1 MFIRD
6 ILKLSFSSLI
16 DQRLRSFLTILGIA
30 VGIASVVLLTSI
42 GEGIQKFAI
51 AEFTQFGTNLIGIN
65 PGRSTTLGTS
75 GAIINNVRPLSIADE
90 EALRRIPGV
99 INTVSLIQGNG
110 PVEFAKRSRRTTILG
125 VGPSATEVWQM
136 KVVKG
141 RFLPADDSRAARSF
155 VVLGSRVKEE
165 LFPDSSPDSS
175 PLGQIIRVAGERYR
189 VVGVMESKGQMLG
202 FDLDDAVY
210 IPTVRAMSL
219 FNQQSLMEIDILYQ
233 AGLQSKS
240 VAEKAKKL
248 LKSIHGAEDFT
259 ITTQEEMLKVLGSV
273 LGILTMAV
281 GGLGA
286 ISLLVGGVGIVTIM
300 TIAVNERTPEIG
312 LLRAI
317 GADRRQILFLFISE
331 AVVLAGIGGLF
342 GLILGAGT
350 AWLLGVLVPALP
362 THTPWLYA
370 IYAEVMAAGIGLLAG
385 VLPARHAAGLNPVDA
400 IRAE

>member
-1 MFIRD
+1 MFIGD
-6 ILKLSFSSLI
+6 IVKLSFHSLI

-42 GEGIQKFAI
+42 GEGVQQFTV

-90 EALRRIPGV
+90 ESLRRIPGV
-99 INTVSLIQGNG
+99 IDTVSLIQGNG
-110 PVEFAKRSRRTTILG
+110 SVEFTKRRRRTTILG

-136 KVVKG
+136 RVVKG

-155 VVLGSRVKEE
+155 VVLGSKVKSE
-165 LFPDSSPDSS
+165 LFREQN
-175 PLGQIIRVAGERYR
+175 PLGQLVRVAGERYR
-189 VVGVMESKGQMLG
+189 VIGVMESKGQMLG

-219 FNQQSLMEIDILYQ
+219 FNQKSLMEIDLLYQ
-233 AGLQSKS
+233 SGLQSKTIS
-240 VAEKAKKL
+240 DRARSL
-248 LKSIHGAEDFT
+248 LKNRHGAEDFT
-259 ITTQEEMLKVLGSV
+259 ITTQEEMLEVLGSV

-286 ISLLVGGVGIVTIM
+286 ISLVVGGVGIVTIM

-317 GADRRQILFLFISE
+317 GADREQILWLFIGE
-331 AVVLAGIGGLF
+331 AVVLAGIGGLT
-342 GLILGAGT
+342 GLLLGAGI
-350 AWLLGVLVPALP
+350 AWLLGEFVPALP
-362 THTPWLYA
+362 THTPW
-370 IYAEVMAAGIGLLAG
+370 IYAVYAEALAAGIGLLAG
-385 VLPARHAAGLNPVDA
+385 VLPARQAAGLNPVEA
-400 IRAE
+400 LRAE

>member
-6 ILKLSFSSLI
+6 VVKLSFSSLV
-16 DQRLRSFLTILGIA
+16 DQRMRSFLTILGIS

-42 GEGIQKFAI
+42 GEGIQQFTL

-90 EALRRIPGV
+90 EALRKVPGV
-99 INTVSLIQGNG
+99 LDAVSLIQGNG
-110 PVEFAKRSRRTTILG
+110 PIEFEKRSRRTTILG
-125 VGPSATEVWQM
+125 VGPSASEVWQI

-141 RFLPADDSRAARSF
+141 RFLPADDSRAPRSF
-155 VVLGSRVKEE
+155 VVLGSKVKSE
-165 LFPDSSPDSS
+165 LFYDQN
-175 PLGQIIRVAGERYR
+175 PLGQRVRVAGERYQ
-189 VVGVMESKGQMLG
+189 VIGVMESKGQMLG

-210 IPTVRAMSL
+210 IPVVRAMSL

-233 AGLQSKS
+233 SGLQSKTI
-240 VAEKAKKL
+240 AERARRI
-248 LKSIHGAEDFT
+248 LKSRHGTEDFT
-259 ITTQEEMLKVLGSV
+259 ITTQEEMLKVLDSV

-317 GADRRQILFLFISE
+317 GADRKQILWIFIGE
-331 AVVLAGIGGLF
+331 AMVLAGIGGLI
-342 GLILGAGT
+342 GLILGAGI
-350 AWLLGVLVPALP
+350 AWLLGEFVPALP
-362 THTPWLYA
+362 THTPWIYA
-370 IYAEVMAAGIGLLAG
+370 AYAEVLAIGIGLLAG
-385 VLPARHAAGLNPVDA
+385 VLPARHAAGLNPVEA
-400 IRAE
+400 LRAE